1 MQGKSMVGA
10 KRRLAVLKKQIGR
23 IGPVMRGSV
32 VTLGSKCGN
41 PRCRCARGKKHQQY
55 YFSVTKEGK
64 TKLIFLGKTRLNIAT
79 EYANNYRKLLDIA
92 DEISDIN
99 REIIKNLK
107 P

>member
-1 MQGKSMVGA
+1 VQVKSRVGA
-10 KRRLAVLKKQIGR
+10 KRRLAVLRKQIGR

-41 PRCRCARGKKHQQY
+41 PRCRCAQGEKHQQY

-64 TKLIFLGKTRLNIAT
+64 TKLIFLGKTRLDIAT
-79 EYANNYRKLLDIA
+79 EYANNYRKLMDIT
-92 DEISDIN
+92 EEMSDIN
-99 REIIKNLK
+99 RVLIKNLK